1 MATIAETS
9 GVVIGVAALT
19 NTTLTGTADT
29 FTYKPGQG
37 QYLILRNT
45 TGGAL
50 SPTITGS
57 ANVATG
63 VNGAGVVNTA
73 SGYAVGSIAATT
85 GSVMIPLDSIALFLK
100 GTISITSGTG
110 LVASLVRTK

>member
-1 MATIAETS
+1 MATITETS
-9 GVVIGVAALT
+9 GTVIGVSTLAQ
-19 NTTLTGTADT
+19 TTLTGTADT

-37 QYLILRNT
+37 QYLVLRNP

-63 VNGAGVVNTA
+63 VTGAGVVNTPA
-73 SGYAVGSIAATT
+73 GYAVGSIPATT
-85 GSVMIPLDSIALFLK
+85 GCVIIPLDSIALFLK

-110 LVASLVRTK
+110 LVATLLRTK

>member
-1 MATIAETS
+1 MATIVETS
-9 GVVIGVAALT
+9 GTVIGV
-19 NTTLTGTADT
+19 TTLTQTTLNGTADT

-37 QYLILRNT
+37 QYLTLRNP

-50 SPTITGS
+50 SPVINGS

-63 VNGAGVVNTA
+63 VSGAGVVNTP

-85 GSVMIPLDSIALFLK
+85 GSIVIPLDSIALFLK
-100 GTISITSGTG
+100 GTITITSATG
-110 LVASLVRTK
+110 LVATLVRTK